1 MQKAVFLYV
10 TFGSHEQA
18 MRAIDKL
25 MEQRLVACANLFPT
39 QHGLQWG
46 AAAKREGETVVL
58 FKTLHE
64 RAADAVHFLQDL
76 HEFDIP
82 CISQANVEVTDS
94 FGEWLTKECA

>member
-10 TFGSHEQA
+10 TFGSYEQA
-18 MRAIDKL
+18 MSAIDRL

-39 QHGLQWG
+39 SKALP
-46 AAAKREGETVVL
+46 AADSMKRDSEVVVL

-64 RAADAVHFLQDL
+64 RAGETVNFLQDVHL
-76 HEFDIP
+76 YDIQ

-94 FGEWLTKECA
+94 FGEWLTRECA

>member
-18 MRAIDKL
+18 MRAIDCL
-25 MEQRLVACANLFPT
+25 MAQRLVACANVFAT
-39 QHGLQWG
+39 QRGLQWTG
-46 AAAKREGETVVL
+46 ASSREGETVVL
-58 FKTLHE
+58 FKTLQE

-76 HEFDIP
+76 HGFDIP

-94 FGEWLTKECA
+94 FGEWLYKECA